1 MECFVLFPSASADCQ
16 ECRSYVQNV
25 FSLVPSSLAI
35 FSLLIVIIFQVNET
49 IRGKNGEMKLL
60 GDLEACLYV

>member
-1 MECFVLFPSASADCQ
+1 M
-16 ECRSYVQNV
+16 

-60 GDLEACLYV
+60 GDLEACLYVSLYVGEL